1 MEPSYAPELDLKGT
15 YAGAPPADL
24 AATLQQVDG
33 TFLTGVIGYALN
45 GILAQ
50 YPEVQ
55 PLLDAE
61 INDRG
66 RQMLAATKNQCVAES
81 GLQFGFQQSSSFTN
95 SGESLSAV
103 LARLP
108 MAQAILDEQKIGKLT
123 PESPVLIQ
131 HGRSDD
137 IVPFGQGQQLAR
149 DWCGKGATVQFS
161 VNELPPIIPG
171 LAINH
176 ATPYLVGTPE
186 SVGYMIDR
194 FNNVPAPSNC

>member
-1 MEPSYAPELDLKGT
+1 MHR
-15 YAGAPPADL
+15 PADL
-24 AATLQQVDG
+24 AATLQQVNG

-149 DWCGKGATVQFS
+149 DWCGKGATCSSPSTNCPRSFRAWQSIMQRRTWWV
-161 VNELPPIIPG
+161 PPNPS
-171 LAINH
+171 
-176 ATPYLVGTPE
+176 GT
-186 SVGYMIDR
+186 
-194 FNNVPAPSNC
+194 

>member
-1 MEPSYAPELDLKGT
+1 
-15 YAGAPPADL
+15 
-24 AATLQQVDG
+24 
-33 TFLTGVIGYALN
+33 
-45 GILAQ
+45 
-50 YPEVQ
+50 
-55 PLLDAE
+55 
-61 INDRG
+61 
-66 RQMLAATKNQCVAES
+66 
-81 GLQFGFQQSSSFTN
+81 LQFGFQQSSSFTN

-171 LAINH
+171 MAINH